1 MGFGMITSR
10 GVTFL
15 ASELLDRIQGVRHGF
30 STRVGGVSP
39 APWNTLNLGFRS
51 GDEAERV
58 QNNWRRF
65 LDSSGFASKPLVHL
79 TQIHSDKAVPIT
91 RAPETPFHDAGEAD
105 ALITELQ
112 NVSLA
117 VLGADC
123 LPILIVGGSP
133 ARVVGAVHAGWRGV
147 AQSAPLK
154 TIERMLANAGQ
165 ELTAADVT
173 VAIGPHIRK
182 CCFEVG
188 PEVVAEFKKT
198 GELAEGEV
206 RAGDGD
212 RSYLDLAAIVTRQL
226 TAFGVN
232 AEQIEAV
239 RHCTKCRPDLFFS
252 YRGEGPN
259 RGMQGAA
266 ISLET

>member
-10 GVTFL
+10 GVTYL

-39 APWNTLNLGFRS
+39 APWNTLNLGFSS
-51 GDEAERV
+51 GDEGDRV
-58 QNNWRRF
+58 KANWRRF
-65 LDSSGFASKPLVHL
+65 MDSAAFGSRPLVHL
-79 TQIHSDKAVPIT
+79 TQIHSANSVLVGRT
-91 RAPETPFHDAGEAD
+91 PETPFHNAGEAD
-105 ALITELQ
+105 GLISEQ
-112 NVSLA
+112 NNVALA

-147 AQSAPLK
+147 AAGAAVK
-154 TIERMLANAGQ
+154 TIERMIANSGGALLPSDFTLAF
-165 ELTAADVT
+165 
-173 VAIGPHIRK
+173 GPHIRK

-188 PEVVAEFKKT
+188 PEVVEQFKQV
-198 GELAEGEV
+198 GELAEGELK
-206 RAGDGD
+206 AGDGD
-212 RSYLDLAAIVTRQL
+212 RAFLDLASIATRQL
-226 TAFGVN
+226 VALGVS
-232 AEQIEAV
+232 ADQIEAV

-266 ISLET
+266 ISLEA

>member
-30 STRVGGVSP
+30 STRVGGLSP
-39 APWNTLNLGFRS
+39 APWNTLNLGFSS
-51 GDEAERV
+51 GDDDERIRG
-58 QNNWRRF
+58 NWKRF
-65 LDSSGFASKPLVHL
+65 LDSSGIGQRPLVHL
-79 TQIHSDKAVPIT
+79 TQIHSAHGHLVA
-91 RAPETPFHDAGEAD
+91 RTPDSPFTNLGEGD
-105 ALITELQ
+105 ALMSELP
-112 NVSLA
+112 NVGLT

-147 AQSAPLK
+147 AAGVHIK
-154 TIERMLANAGQ
+154 TVERMIQQVGGD
-165 ELTAADVT
+165 LTGSEFT

-188 PEVVAEFKKT
+188 PEVVEKFRES
-198 GELAEGEV
+198 GELAENEI
-206 RAGDGD
+206 RAGEGD
-212 RSYLDLAAIVTRQL
+212 KSFLDLSAITTRTL
-226 TAFGVN
+226 TAIGVLP
-232 AEQIEAV
+232 EQIEAV

-259 RGMQGAA
+259 RGMQAAA
-266 ISLET
+266 IALES

>member
-30 STRVGGVSP
+30 STRVGGISP
-39 APWNTLNLGFRS
+39 APWNSLNLGFSS
-51 GDEAERV
+51 GDEAERI
-58 QNNWRRF
+58 QTNWRRF
-65 LDSSGFASKPLVHL
+65 LDASGFGSKPLVHL
-79 TQIHSDKAVPIT
+79 SQVHSATAVPIT
-91 RAPETPFHDAGEAD
+91 RAPETPFHNAGQAD
-105 ALITELQ
+105 ALVTELQ
-112 NVSLA
+112 SVSLA

-133 ARVVGAVHAGWRGV
+133 ARAVGAVHAGWRGV
-147 AQSAPLK
+147 AQQAPLK
-154 TIERMLANAGQ
+154 TIERLIGQTAQ
-165 ELTAADVT
+165 ELTPGEFT
-173 VAIGPHIRK
+173 VAIGPHIRQ

-188 PEVVAEFKKT
+188 PEVVEEFRKS
-198 GELAEGEV
+198 GELADNEV
-206 RAGDGD
+206 RRGDGD
-212 RSYLDLAAIVTRQL
+212 RAFLDLAGIVTRQL
-226 TAFGVN
+226 IAFGVS